1 MVTVNKQNRFE
12 SLFALYEFNMPAKF
26 MQMYAK
32 LFEITLSYTLFC
44 TRKGAGLQAGV
55 SDNISATCQHLLST
69 VYVSTFM
76 YIEN

>member
-1 MVTVNKQNRFE
+1 
-12 SLFALYEFNMPAKF
+12 MPAKF

-32 LFEITLSYTLFC
+32 LFEITLSCTFC

-69 VYVSTFM
+69 VYVSMFTNM
-76 YIEN
+76 YKKNVH